1 MPLLDNLKDSKY
13 MYENEQKFIQSVKR
27 VPRQTN
33 LLSGPVEAP
42 KLKFEHKDEF
52 GQSWEQDYQ
61 YVQFATSIGEI
72 MRVSYAIQVQIEIET
87 LMARQVKDITI
98 PI

>member
-1 MPLLDNLKDSKY
+1 MPLLENLKDSKY
-13 MYENEQKFIQSVKR
+13 MYDNEQKFIQSVKR

-52 GQSWEQDYQ
+52 GQSWE
-61 YVQFATSIGEI
+61 
-72 MRVSYAIQVQIEIET
+72 
-87 LMARQVKDITI
+87 
-98 PI
+98 

>member
-1 MPLLDNLKDSKY
+1 MNMPLLENLKDSKY
-13 MYENEQKFIQSVKR
+13 MYDNEQKFIQSVKR

-52 GQSWEQDYQ
+52 GQSWE
-61 YVQFATSIGEI
+61 
-72 MRVSYAIQVQIEIET
+72 
-87 LMARQVKDITI
+87 
-98 PI
+98 